1 MSSGSKESSD
11 ASNDLSDSSSGR
23 PSGSKLQ
30 KRGAGHDSMEKSKFH
45 FQKGSQLV
53 RSANNFYGAF
63 YGHFLLVIIYEMP
76 LRIPM
81 PNFSPGLFSACFH
94 VRSSHMDYIAE
105 QGVPR
110 LGCASCHYKASSA
123 QGRQTNGAPREAA
136 RYLFSDK
143 PSSLSNASGSISRR
157 ALDIHVA
164 AFLRGPRW
172 TEDFSSASP
181 TVSPL
186 TASSVVVTTPGQN
199 PKLTLCGRSENPAQ
213 PWEKAQKSERRDRRS
228 F

>member
-94 VRSSHMDYIAE
+94 ERSSHMDYIAE

-110 LGCASCHYKASSA
+110 HI
-123 QGRQTNGAPREAA
+123 R
-136 RYLFSDK
+136 
-143 PSSLSNASGSISRR
+143 
-157 ALDIHVA
+157 
-164 AFLRGPRW
+164 
-172 TEDFSSASP
+172 
-181 TVSPL
+181 
-186 TASSVVVTTPGQN
+186 VVTTKHLQRWGGKQTVHHGRLLDTSSPTSHLHCPMPRDPSPTAPLLFTLRPSSGASVDRGFQRRPRQGHRSPRRRHHWHHAWSKIQN
-199 PKLTLCGRSENPAQ
+199 
-213 PWEKAQKSERRDRRS
+213 
-228 F
+228 